1 LNITTVNAS
10 AINLLQ
16 TATDPNANNSSVV
29 QVTDDVNNTTR
40 IWGTGIQFPDG
51 SVQTVAATSSPAFNG
66 GTITNPL
73 VVQDTAGSY
82 PNNVITLTND
92 DGTGVTLLTVSDGTS
107 TAQIS
112 PSYVAINGVPYATQS
127 WVTSQGYLTSAP
139 VTSVAGRTGAVTLS
153 NTDISGLG
161 TMATQAATS
170 YAALAGATFTGKI
183 NAAQSNSTSAGLNL
197 STGTAPTSPVN
208 GDIWMTPANLVVR
221 LANVSQNI
229 PLAGGTNTWTAGNTF
244 SGTTLTFGNSTATS
258 SVFIGNGATVSGST
272 KTLNIGTGGLPGST
286 TNITIG
292 ATGATTTFNGTVNA
306 TGLANGVKAWVNFNG
321 TGTVAIRAS
330 FNVSS
335 ITDNGTGD
343 YTLNFTNAMADSN
356 YAVAISNVGASLGD
370 TSRNFVIAG
379 TVSGGA
385 NLKNT
390 TQLRLQSGL
399 TNTVTLVDSA
409 ELNISILR

>member
-1 LNITTVNAS
+1 
-10 AINLLQ
+10 
-16 TATDPNANNSSVV
+16 
-29 QVTDDVNNTTR
+29 
-40 IWGTGIQFPDG
+40 
-51 SVQTVAATSSPAFNG
+51 
-66 GTITNPL
+66 
-73 VVQDTAGSY
+73 
-82 PNNVITLTND
+82 
-92 DGTGVTLLTVSDGTS
+92 
-107 TAQIS
+107 
-112 PSYVAINGVPYATQS
+112 
-127 WVTSQGYLTSAP
+127 
-139 VTSVAGRTGAVTLS
+139 
-153 NTDISGLG
+153 
-161 TMATQAATS
+161 MATQAATS